1 MSRIVIEIDALDDT
15 SIERAYDCVAA
26 LYEAVVGSRGGSPRV
41 GDVFPSVD
49 GGSVSMASDDCS
61 VSVPLAEETLIG
73 KKVTVRDSD
82 DGKVDVNSA
91 KANAAIEAKW
101 QAEQEKEKQ
110 RPPSVG
116 GGVPHGLTAEQFSAI
131 RAIIGGGGPGAR
143 RPITRSGD
151 PVVQQA
157 AREFADPQYSQIGFF

>member
-26 LYEAVVGSRGGSPRV
+26 LYEAVVGSGGGSLRV
-41 GDVFPSVD
+41 GDVFAD
-49 GGSVSMASDDCS
+49 GGSVSMAADDDS

-91 KANAAIEAKW
+91 KVKAAIEAKW
-101 QAEQEKEKQ
+101 QAEQEKEKE

-116 GGVPHGLTAEQFSAI
+116 GGDPSGLTAEQLAAI
-131 RAIIGGGGPGAR
+131 QAILGGGDPGAR

-157 AREFADPQYSQIGFF
+157 AREFANPQYSQIGFF

>member
-49 GGSVSMASDDCS
+49 GGSVS
-61 VSVPLAEETLIG
+61 VPLEEETLIG

-110 RPPSVG
+110 RPQSVG
-116 GGVPHGLTAEQFSAI
+116 GGLPNGLTAEQFSAI
-131 RAIIGGGGPGAR
+131 QAILGGGGPGAR

-157 AREFADPQYSQIGFF
+157 AREFANPQYSQIGFF